1 MRTITQIKNGA
12 QPRPYA
18 DHVWEWDIITDELP
32 TAVLAYCLKELMF
45 AAREEKEYWKDYRD
59 RSKSFD
65 EHMDIACGGYY
76 SFSKISGGYKYRVTR
91 EYID

>member
-1 MRTITQIKNGA
+1 MEIKQLKFGN
-12 QPRPYA
+12 QPSPYA

-32 TAVLAYCLKELMF
+32 LAVLAYCKKELKD
-45 AAREEKEYWKDYRD
+45 AAREELTYWKDYRD

-65 EHMDIACGGYY
+65 EHMAVVCGGYY
-76 SFSKISGGYKYRVTR
+76 SFSKITGGYKYRVTM